1 MNSYQDLRNELSKL
15 TSGAAAQPAVA
26 INNHLGQIIQ
36 EEESLNDMLWSPEE
50 SAEIYPTSILD
61 WALWCAARGLA
72 VLPCKERDKLPENKL
87 VLHAVNSSSNDPETI
102 KAWFAKMPGCNY
114 AIAGGQS
121 DLAFY
126 DYDEL
131 YEDDTNID
139 FPKELRSTFQVRSGR
154 ELKPGQ
160 IGGIH
165 YYTRGACTSRSLF
178 ADPVLP
184 IVRRQGVDK
193 SGNLLVDDAG
203 NPVMQNFDAHDRL
216 VNDRNRVTVGELRSR
231 GQYVIGPGGHH
242 KSGRAYTIIND
253 APLVENPNRNDEK
266 KRVVV
271 PIGTDEQT
279 RCADEIQAGL
289 DAAKINFRGPFAYG
303 ESSFKWLVD
312 CPWKHEHTGGKD
324 LDDGDSSSA
333 VFMDAAGVA
342 GYACQHSHCKG
353 VRQRKELLGWIENA
367 VGHEVAFGNKP
378 PEAPKIHFYIDGVL
392 AGSPEHIERLKQSGI
407 YNNTDSNNFSNEEE
421 YEENESSFQSRITE
435 LYHQGKTVE
444 EIAEESGFNK
454 LVTESLAK
462 VAAETAKAEAVRKE
476 AEEEIKNNWLSKF
489 RGVTEMEEGD
499 IVMVIDG
506 VLQEGTCFI
515 GANPGDGKTLIALAM
530 AKAISSGTPLFNVE
544 NFSVKEARPVIYLIP
559 ESRDRAF
566 RKRCE
571 SFRITTDKMKFMAR
585 TISSG
590 APLELGDPYLLE
602 AVRQLKPVVFLDTA
616 SRFMKSNDENNA
628 AQNRML
634 VNDVTSLLAAGA
646 VCVVILHHATKASK
660 NEAMDLQNMLR
671 GTSDLAA
678 MCDSTFGI
686 RKDESLHNNGAG
698 PLEIEIKNLKDR
710 EMTGELTT
718 LRLAASYKKDG
729 IAFPVSYINE
739 TGNFRVIGEDLI
751 RRTAVAIIRVI
762 ALEPNIP
769 AKELASRLG
778 TSEYQVKKTLASQG
792 FHKVAG
798 GPGGSSPWHQDW
810 DKPCPYAKPTE
821 ADLLQ
826 DTIKWLRD
834 RLTTGATG
842 ESIQGLRE
850 AEVLTR
856 ADMAGFKEK
865 VLKQAAKRLG
875 VKIDRKTRIWSR
887 SENDA
892 PAGMIVE

>member
-1 MNSYQDLRNELSKL
+1 MDPFNVLEKQGSLATEIQNPLIGIATVQLESKL
-15 TSGAAAQPAVA
+15 
-26 INNHLGQIIQ
+26 N
-36 EEESLNDMLWSPEE
+36 
-50 SAEIYPTSILD
+50 
-61 WALWCAARGLA
+61 WALWCVEKGWY
-72 VLPCKERDKLPENKL
+72 VFPCLPGKKSPACDHGFKD
-87 VLHAVNSSSNDPETI
+87 ATNDPEQVR
-102 KAWFAKMPGCNY
+102 AWFAQNPKFNY
-114 AIAGGQS
+114 GIALGASNLVVADFDTAKPFVSGVPFADDVPTFTVQTGRNPKDGIAGIQ
-121 DLAFY
+121 
-126 DYDEL
+126 
-131 YEDDTNID
+131 
-139 FPKELRSTFQVRSGR
+139 K
-154 ELKPGQ
+154 
-160 IGGIH
+160 
-165 YYTRGACTSRSLF
+165 YYRGSCKTRNMYTDA
-178 ADPVLP
+178 
-184 IVRRQGVDK
+184 
-193 SGNLLVDDAG
+193 AG
-203 NPVMQNFDAHDRL
+203 NPIADELSNGVE
-216 VNDRNRVTVGELRSR
+216 NRKIGEIRSR
-231 GQYVIGPGGHH
+231 GAYVIGPGCLHPDGNLYRILNDTELAESPEQNAHVS
-242 KSGRAYTIIND
+242 KPSGPA
-253 APLVENPNRNDEK
+253 
-266 KRVVV
+266 
-271 PIGTDEQT
+271 IGTDEQN
-279 RCADEIQAGL
+279 EIAEYVEAALDDAGVVYNRRRNYKEEGNGFIW
-289 DAAKINFRGPFAYG
+289 DVI
-303 ESSFKWLVD
+303 
-312 CPWKHEHTGGKD
+312 CPWDEVHSFHITEPT
-324 LDDGDSSSA
+324 SSS
-333 VFMDAAGVA
+333 VVIMECTGRLL
-342 GYACQHSHCKG
+342 YECKHRCLN
-353 VRQRKELLGWIENA
+353 VRQWKELRAWMESK
-367 VGHEVAFGNKP
+367 VGHKLPFGNKS
-378 PEAPKIHFYIDGVL
+378 PEIPFYIDGVL
-392 AGSPEHIERLKQSGI
+392 AGSPEHLERLRNQSQLGI
-407 YNNTDSNNFSNEEE
+407 SDYPGSDEGHDDRPSTMHD
-421 YEENESSFQSRITE
+421 QILAGVRD
-435 LYHQGKTVE
+435 GKTIE
-444 EIAEESGFNK
+444 QIAEETGFSK
-454 LVTESLAK
+454 LVEESLEKTAT
-462 VAAETAKAEAVRKE
+462 ETAKADATKKE
-476 AEEEIKNNWLSKF
+476 AETEVQTNWLSKF

-530 AKAISSGTPLFNVE
+530 AKAISSGTPLFNIDG
-544 NFSVKEARPVIYLIP
+544 FSVKEARSVVYLIP

-590 APLELGDPYLLE
+590 APLELGDPYLIE
-602 AVRQLKPVVFLDTA
+602 AVRQLNPVVFLDTA

-739 TGNFRVIGEDLI
+739 TGNFRVIGEELI

-892 PAGMIVE
+892 PLGMIVE